1 MATRWHY
8 PVWVSLSFGVEHEFI
23 IVVAGDGE
31 GLAVVAGKLHSL
43 YLYVCDT
50 LIEDVVDL

>member
-1 MATRWHY
+1 MWHY